1 MLLDYLKFY
10 TKPGITQIERRILHL
25 IKYSYNTIPF
35 YKALLDKNG
44 LKPSDFNN
52 LQDFISYFPRTTSNE
67 YRTIQQDNDPYFL
80 INKQYELSELFLDR
94 SSGSSGIPISIYR
107 NKRELIHRN
116 AKTVW
121 HLIKGGLRPWHRILS
136 VVPPIQMVER
146 DSFLQSLGFF
156 RRFTVNYLM
165 DIDDIIKLIHNKKI
179 NAIYGQK
186 SFMRLIAEQY
196 EKRLIQPPK
205 LEFLMLT
212 AERVDSYTRN
222 YLKRVFKP
230 DNYGEIYGV
239 TETSIIAVNYGKYY
253 DVNYNSIFFCLD
265 NPTDVGSLTQG
276 SICLTSLSSKVQPI
290 LMLKVGDE
298 VTVENYDN
306 LLDLKA
312 SIISI
317 DGRDNDY
324 LILNDGTRIS
334 GGTFYAALEY
344 FQYMRQFRIIQKEV
358 GHCDILV
365 SLLNSQDKNQNEIKN
380 TIDKILLNKISYKIK
395 FVDKIP
401 IDPNGKTKIL
411 VSKIQ

>member
-10 TKPGITQIERRILHL
+10 TKPSITQIERRILHL
-25 IKYSYNTIPF
+25 IQYSYDNIPF
-35 YKALLDKNG
+35 YKALLDKND
-44 LKPSDFNN
+44 LKPSDFHN
-52 LQDFISYFPRTTSNE
+52 LQDFISYFPRTTSSD
-67 YRTIQQDNDPYFL
+67 YRKIQQENDPFFL
-80 INKQYELSELFLDR
+80 INKKYKLSELFLDR

-107 NKRELIHRN
+107 SKRELIHRN

-121 HLIKGGLRPWHRILS
+121 HLMKGGLRPWHRILA
-136 VVPPIQMVER
+136 VVPPIQMVES
-146 DSFLQSLGFF
+146 DSLLQSLGFF

-165 DIDDIIKLIHNKKI
+165 DIDEIIELIRNKKI

-196 EKRLIQPPK
+196 EKRLLQPPK

-230 DNYGEIYGV
+230 DNYGEIYGA
-239 TETSIIAVNYGKYY
+239 TETSIIAVNYGEYY

-265 NPTDVGSLTQG
+265 NPTDVGSQTQG
-276 SICLTSLSSKVQPI
+276 SICLTSLSSEVQPI
-290 LMLKVGDE
+290 LMLKVGDY

-306 LLDLKA
+306 LLDFQA

-317 DGRDNDY
+317 NGRDNDY
-324 LILNDGTRIS
+324 LILDDGTRIS

-344 FQYMRQFRIIQKEV
+344 FQYMRQFRIIQNEV
-358 GHCDILV
+358 GHCEILV
-365 SLLNSQDKNQNEIKN
+365 SLLDSQDKNLNEIRN
-380 TIDKILLNKISYKIK
+380 TIDKILLNKISYKIN
-395 FVDKIP
+395 FVDNIP
-401 IDPNGKTKIL
+401 MDPNGKTKIL
-411 VSKIQ
+411 VSNIE